1 MIIRPKYM
9 EFIRPYFDTPFVKIL
24 TGIRRCGKS
33 TILEMIMNELLDKG
47 IKKENVIYLHL
58 DSFINDD
65 ITTGK
70 KLYEFISE
78 RIKDEKVYIFID
90 EVQEATGWEK
100 AINSLMVDYDVDI
113 YVTGSN
119 SKLLS
124 SEISTYLTGR
134 YISIPVYTLSYEEYL
149 SFKKETKQ
157 FIQEKDYI
165 KDYIEYG
172 GFPSIALQSFSRNE
186 AYTVVKDIYN
196 SVIFTDIVKRNSIR
210 KVDLFERVVKFI
222 FENIG
227 KTFSASSITAF
238 FKSEE
243 RMVDKETLYNYISY
257 LEKAYI
263 IYRANRYDIQGK
275 EVLKT
280 QEKYYLSETLWVSS
294 LIHHSLKYSMLSFN
308 SKMIASVLENIV
320 FLELRRRHY
329 DVYIGKFKTKEI
341 DFVATKNSK
350 KIYVQVCRNL
360 PEDSDREIQNLKEI
374 EDNYPK
380 YIVTL
385 DKYDSGNIDGIE
397 IVYLEDFLL
406 KNEY

>member
-165 KDYIEYG
+165 KEYIEYG

-280 QEKYYLSETLWVSS
+280 QEKYYLSDQ
-294 LIHHSLKYSMLSFN
+294 SLKYSMLSFN

-406 KNEY
+406 KSEY

>member
-100 AINSLMVDYDVDI
+100 AIHSLMVDYDVDI

-165 KDYIEYG
+165 KEYIEYG

-280 QEKYYLSETLWVSS
+280 QEKYYLSDQ
-294 LIHHSLKYSMLSFN
+294 SLKYSMLSFN

-406 KNEY
+406 KSEY

>member
-65 ITTGK
+65 IITGK

-165 KDYIEYG
+165 KEYIEYG

-210 KVDLFERVVKFI
+210 KIDLLEKVVKFI

-227 KTFSASSITAF
+227 KLFSISSITAF

-280 QEKYYLSETLWVSS
+280 QEKYYLSDQ
-294 LIHHSLKYSMLSFN
+294 SLKYSMLSFN

-406 KNEY
+406 KSEY

>member
-165 KDYIEYG
+165 KEYIEYG

-210 KVDLFERVVKFI
+210 KIDLLEKVVKFI

-227 KTFSASSITAF
+227 KTFSISSITAF

-280 QEKYYLSETLWVSS
+280 QEKYYLSDQ
-294 LIHHSLKYSMLSFN
+294 SLKYSMLSFN

-350 KIYVQVCRNL
+350 KIYVQVCRNF

-406 KNEY
+406 KSEY

>member
-165 KDYIEYG
+165 KEYIEYG

-210 KVDLFERVVKFI
+210 KIDLLEKVVKFI

-227 KTFSASSITAF
+227 KSFSISSITAF

-280 QEKYYLSETLWVSS
+280 QEKYYLSDQ
-294 LIHHSLKYSMLSFN
+294 SLKYSMLSFN

-406 KNEY
+406 KSEY

>member
-165 KDYIEYG
+165 KEYIEYG

-210 KVDLFERVVKFI
+210 KIDLLEKVVKFI

-227 KTFSASSITAF
+227 KSFSISSITAF

-280 QEKYYLSETLWVSS
+280 QEKYYLSDQ
-294 LIHHSLKYSMLSFN
+294 SLKYSMLSFN

-385 DKYDSGNIDGIE
+385 DKYDSGNIEGIE

-406 KNEY
+406 KSEY

>member
-70 KLYEFISE
+70 KLYKFISE

-157 FIQEKDYI
+157 FIQKKDYI
-165 KDYIEYG
+165 KEYIEYG
-172 GFPSIALQSFSRNE
+172 GFPLIALQSFSRNE

-210 KVDLFERVVKFI
+210 KIDLLEKVVKFI

-227 KTFSASSITAF
+227 KSFSISSITAF

-280 QEKYYLSETLWVSS
+280 QEKYYLSDQ
-294 LIHHSLKYSMLSFN
+294 SLKYSMLSFN

-320 FLELRRRHY
+320 FLELRRHY

-406 KNEY
+406 KSEY

>member
-165 KDYIEYG
+165 KEYIEYG
-172 GFPSIALQSFSRNE
+172 GLPSIALQSFSRNE

-210 KVDLFERVVKFI
+210 KIDLLEKVVKFI

-227 KTFSASSITAF
+227 KSFSISSITAF

-280 QEKYYLSETLWVSS
+280 QEKYYLLDQ
-294 LIHHSLKYSMLSFN
+294 SLKYSMLSFN

-406 KNEY
+406 KSEY

>member
-1 MIIRPKYM
+1 M
-9 EFIRPYFDTPFVKIL
+9 EFISPYFDTPFVKIL

-165 KDYIEYG
+165 KEYIEYG

-210 KVDLFERVVKFI
+210 KIDLLEKVVKFI

-227 KTFSASSITAF
+227 KSFSISSITAF

-280 QEKYYLSETLWVSS
+280 QEKYYLLDQ
-294 LIHHSLKYSMLSFN
+294 SLKYSMLSFN

-406 KNEY
+406 KSEY

>member
-1 MIIRPKYM
+1 M
-9 EFIRPYFDTPFVKIL
+9 
-24 TGIRRCGKS
+24 
-33 TILEMIMNELLDKG
+33 
-47 IKKENVIYLHL
+47 
-58 DSFINDD
+58 
-65 ITTGK
+65 
-70 KLYEFISE
+70 
-78 RIKDEKVYIFID
+78 
-90 EVQEATGWEK
+90 
-100 AINSLMVDYDVDI
+100 
-113 YVTGSN
+113 
-119 SKLLS
+119 
-124 SEISTYLTGR
+124 
-134 YISIPVYTLSYEEYL
+134 SYEEYL

-165 KDYIEYG
+165 KEYIEYG

-210 KVDLFERVVKFI
+210 KIDLLEKVVKFI

-227 KTFSASSITAF
+227 KSFSISSITAF

-280 QEKYYLSETLWVSS
+280 QEKYYLLDQ
-294 LIHHSLKYSMLSFN
+294 SLKYSMLSFN

-406 KNEY
+406 KSEY

>member
-134 YISIPVYTLSYEEYL
+134 YTSIPVYTLSYEEYL

-165 KDYIEYG
+165 KEYIEYG

-186 AYTVVKDIYN
+186 AYAVVKDIYN

-210 KVDLFERVVKFI
+210 KIDLLEKVVKFI

-227 KTFSASSITAF
+227 KTFSISSITAF

-280 QEKYYLSETLWVSS
+280 QEKYYLSDQ
-294 LIHHSLKYSMLSFN
+294 SLKYSMLSFN

-406 KNEY
+406 KSEY

>member
-165 KDYIEYG
+165 KEYIEYG

-196 SVIFTDIVKRNSIR
+196 SVILTDIVKRNSIR

-243 RMVDKETLYNYISY
+243 RIIDKETLYNYISY

-280 QEKYYLSETLWVSS
+280 QEKYYLSDQ
-294 LIHHSLKYSMLSFN
+294 SLKYSMLSFN

-320 FLELRRRHY
+320 FLELRRRNY

>member
-165 KDYIEYG
+165 KEYIEYG

-210 KVDLFERVVKFI
+210 KIDLLEKVVKFI

-227 KTFSASSITAF
+227 KSFSISSITAF

-280 QEKYYLSETLWVSS
+280 QEKYYLSDQ
-294 LIHHSLKYSMLSFN
+294 SLKYSMLSFN

>member
-134 YISIPVYTLSYEEYL
+134 YTSIPVYTLSYEEYL

-165 KDYIEYG
+165 KEYIEYG

-210 KVDLFERVVKFI
+210 KIDLLEKVVKFI

-227 KTFSASSITAF
+227 KTFSISSITAF

-280 QEKYYLSETLWVSS
+280 QEKYYLSDQ
-294 LIHHSLKYSMLSFN
+294 SLKYSMLSFN

>member
-165 KDYIEYG
+165 KEYIEYG

-210 KVDLFERVVKFI
+210 KIDLLEKVVKFI

-227 KTFSASSITAF
+227 KTFSISSITAF

-280 QEKYYLSETLWVSS
+280 QEKYYLSDQ
-294 LIHHSLKYSMLSFN
+294 SLKYSMLSFN

-397 IVYLEDFLL
+397 IVYLEYFLL
-406 KNEY
+406 KSEY

>member
-165 KDYIEYG
+165 KEYIEYG

-280 QEKYYLSETLWVSS
+280 QEKYYLSDQ
-294 LIHHSLKYSMLSFN
+294 SLKYSMLSFN